1 MNASIAIVIFFKVFA
16 LLWCQAASPG
26 AQPAGNSVWR
36 RPHKTVLQAGFQLE
50 RQVCDCKLLSGQGVP
65 KAKFRNL
72 AAQATLSGAQ
82 RFWQRIDTTFCLPNG
97 KHFGNFG
104 GFRVPGKKVVPT
116 SGRQAFDVG
125 VKPLSAP
132 FWMREG
138 RRTAFLS
145 GPPSVFPSCGCS
157 SPHGTDAQWRT
168 SPNGRRSALN
178 QQKRWSEKGDLRKL
192 QRR

>member
-26 AQPAGNSVWR
+26 RSLTETSCDAT
-36 RPHKTVLQAGFQLE
+36 RPDKTVLQAGFQPQ
-50 RQVCDCKLLSGQGVP
+50 RRVCDCKLLSGQGVAE
-65 KAKFRNL
+65 AKSRNL
-72 AAQATLSGAQ
+72 AAEATLSGAQ
-82 RFWQRIDTTFCLPNG
+82 RFCQRIDTTFCLPNG
-97 KHFGNFG
+97 KHFGNVG

-132 FWMREG
+132 FWMREA

-145 GPPSVFPSCGCS
+145 GPPSVFPSSDC
-157 SPHGTDAQWRT
+157 
-168 SPNGRRSALN
+168 
-178 QQKRWSEKGDLRKL
+178 
-192 QRR
+192 